1 MQFKCPQQTLH
12 KLTSALGAPG
22 VCRELLSSELV
33 YAPLEPLEE
42 LDDEV
47 GESLDKL
54 VEAIEEA
61 DDTLKV
67 WTTADA

>member
-1 MQFKCPQQTLH
+1 M
-12 KLTSALGAPG
+12 
-22 VCRELLSSELV
+22 LSSELV

-47 GESLDKL
+47 GENLDKL
-54 VEAIEEA
+54 VQAIEDA

>member
-1 MQFKCPQQTLH
+1 MH
-12 KLTSALGAPG
+12 KLTSALSAPG
-22 VCRELLSSELV
+22 ICRELLESQLV
-33 YAPLEPLEE
+33 YAPNEPLED
-42 LDDEV
+42 LDDET

-54 VEAIEEA
+54 VEAIEDA

>member
-1 MQFKCPQQTLH
+1 MH
-12 KLTSALGAPG
+12 KLTSALSAPG
-22 VCRELLSSELV
+22 ICCELLESQLV
-33 YAPLEPLEE
+33 YAPNEPLED
-42 LDDEV
+42 LDDET

-54 VEAIEEA
+54 VEAIEDA